1 MGSSEI
7 GVGIILLLSFII
19 FAVIGYKKGAVKK
32 IFSVLSLFA
41 SIILAKLLYPFAIRA
56 VVESA
61 FLKGIFSKIWSAIL
75 PVKNNMVAIPKGI
88 SDFLPSQPE
97 PTAPPLFGGLY
108 ETMGKWQDYFAQQ
121 IISFINGILF
131 FIILYFL
138 FRLLFK
144 IVQQILEYIFKLPV
158 LNFGNR
164 MLGLCLGGVEWLFFI
179 WVFLI
184 LFSLLPESFLSLWI
198 LEGFSKEGSIAYFIK
213 ENNLIAQIF
222 MG

>member
-1 MGSSEI
+1 
-7 GVGIILLLSFII
+7 
-19 FAVIGYKKGAVKK
+19 
-32 IFSVLSLFA
+32 
-41 SIILAKLLYPFAIRA
+41 
-56 VVESA
+56 
-61 FLKGIFSKIWSAIL
+61 
-75 PVKNNMVAIPKGI
+75 
-88 SDFLPSQPE
+88 
-97 PTAPPLFGGLY
+97 
-108 ETMGKWQDYFAQQ
+108 MGKWQDYFAQQ

-164 MLGLCLGGVEWLFFI
+164 MLGLCLGGIEWLFFI

-198 LEGFSKEGSIAYFIK
+198 VEGFSKEGSIAYFIK
-213 ENNLIAQIF
+213 ENNLIALIF

>member
-19 FAVIGYKKGAVKK
+19 FATIGYKKGAVKK

-131 FIILYFL
+131 FII
-138 FRLLFK
+138 
-144 IVQQILEYIFKLPV
+144 
-158 LNFGNR
+158 
-164 MLGLCLGGVEWLFFI
+164 
-179 WVFLI
+179 
-184 LFSLLPESFLSLWI
+184 
-198 LEGFSKEGSIAYFIK
+198 
-213 ENNLIAQIF
+213 
-222 MG
+222 